1 MGVKYKGILVLLLL
15 FSAGTSYADY
25 KRVVSLAPSIT
36 EEIYLLGAE
45 DSLIGVTSYCQYP
58 KEAQNKYIIGT
69 VLEPSIEKIVSLKP
83 DLVLATKEGNR
94 QESINRL
101 AALGLNV
108 AALDEAKGFRDIER
122 NFLRLGEILGR
133 ADTARQIMD
142 GINTKIEAIK
152 KESAAADKIKIF
164 WQLGARPIVSASAGT
179 FTDEIIN
186 WAGGVN
192 IFSDMAGRY
201 PRVSIEEVIKRNP
214 EIIII
219 VTMGDI
225 TGSELELWRRF
236 PGIGAVRNNRVY
248 VYDMH
253 FACTP
258 TPDNFIVAL
267 EKTAELVREARQ
279 Q

>member
-1 MGVKYKGILVLLLL
+1 MGVKYKSILALFLL
-15 FSAGTSYADY
+15 FFSGTSYADH

-45 DSLIGVTSYCQYP
+45 DSLIGVTSYCRYP
-58 KEAQNKYIIGT
+58 EEARNKEIIGT
-69 VLEPSIEKIVSLKP
+69 VLEPSMEKIVSLKP
-83 DLVLATKEGNR
+83 DLVLATNEGNR
-94 QESINRL
+94 QESIKKL

-108 AALDEAKGFRDIER
+108 VAFNETKGFRDIER
-122 NFLRLGEILGR
+122 NFLRLGVILGR
-133 ADTARQIMD
+133 FETARQIMD
-142 GINTKIEAIK
+142 GINAKIEAIR

-214 EIIII
+214 EIIIV

-225 TGSELELWRRF
+225 TGSELDLWRRF
-236 PGIGAVRNNRVY
+236 PGIDAVRNNRVY

-267 EKTAELVREARQ
+267 EKTAGLVKEARQ